1 LFSGKNI
8 QKVNIRTI
16 KNNVAWTQ
24 GNYETKEIWVLD
36 TVGSNL
42 LDLLGHEGIDPTRTF
57 SNDIKETYDI
67 LGVEAARESIYSEL
81 KEVIEFDG
89 TYINYHHFSV
99 LCDRMT
105 FTSKMISIFRHG
117 INNDNIG
124 PIAKASFEETPE
136 MFLKAARHAE
146 LDMMRGISAN
156 VMCGQFGNYGG
167 GNYLVVTGWAQAP
180 AAVVTGGAP
189 IQAGVS
195 NTAALGLVLYT
206 KYFYLFQAAGMVLLT
221 AMIGAIVLTLSH
233 KPDVKRQVIEDQN
246 ARTRKGAIE
255 IVKVPSRAGV

>member
-1 LFSGKNI
+1 MDYVYNLKEVQARLMKVVILGVKHI

-42 LDLLGHEGIDPTRTF
+42 LDLLGHEGIDSSRTF

-89 TYINYHHFSV
+89 AYINDHHMSL
-99 LCDRMT
+99 LCDRMAST
-105 FTSKMISIFRHG
+105 NPLTSVFRHG
-117 INNDNIG
+117 VNRDDIG

-136 MFLKAARHAE
+136 MFLQAARHAE
-146 LDMMRGISAN
+146 LDPMRGISAN
-156 VMCGQFGNYGG
+156 VMCGQEGYYGT
-167 GNYLVVTGWAQAP
+167 NSFRLLLDM
-180 AAVVTGGAP
+180 
-189 IQAGVS
+189 
-195 NTAALGLVLYT
+195 NELGKV
-206 KYFYLFQAAGMVLLT
+206 
-221 AMIGAIVLTLSH
+221 TLSKKEKEAEMVFGKDECDGIQIH
-233 KPDVKRQVIEDQN
+233 NNLGSIAETKASEEVDYMISFYV
-246 ARTRKGAIE
+246 
-255 IVKVPSRAGV
+255 